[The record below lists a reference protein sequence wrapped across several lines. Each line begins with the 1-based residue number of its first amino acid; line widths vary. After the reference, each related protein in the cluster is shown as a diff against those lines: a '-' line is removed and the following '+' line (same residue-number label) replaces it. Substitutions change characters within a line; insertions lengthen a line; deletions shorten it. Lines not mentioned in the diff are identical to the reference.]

1 MGAAIH
7 KPAMSEPVT
16 PLEVLPMPQG
26 AVELPESLQW
36 NSPRALAIAALKE
49 VLARQISHLP
59 LGPTIGAEEEDRLL
73 SLNRFALQ
81 LLTAGVAADQIAV
94 DKAAWMQEE
103 TSPQLLIAAQVDEEN
118 DVVVFTGVLT
128 GAEFISLAKSAKSS
142 SETILVDTSEFKGGV
157 ERLLTLVQLLEPAAL
172 PRFALETAASIVQR
186 KVIAI
191 ADWINGQL
199 DEVFSQSF
207 GAQLQPLTESAF
219 RTSVASRFENV
230 ANHNALALVSIPL
243 GLANGKL
250 VSGLE
255 AEACIERFVLQ
266 MLATGS
272 NPSNPDGLM
281 LQLSAAIDGDL
292 LPNDLC
298 ISASQGKHIQQQIAE
313 NKNKIEFNFSGGLE
327 LINVS
332 LGFPGSNDLVL
343 PPLQLRG

>member
-1 MGAAIH
+1 MT
-7 KPAMSEPVT
+7 KPVPT
-16 PLEVLPMPQG
+16 LEVLLMPLG
-26 AVELPESLQW
+26 AVELPEGLQW
-36 NSPRALAIAALKE
+36 NSPRSLALAALKE
-49 VLARQISHLP
+49 VLARQKAPLP
-59 LGPTIGAEEEDRLL
+59 LGPSNGAVEEGRLL

-81 LLTAGVAADQIAV
+81 LVTTGLAADQIV
-94 DKAAWMQEE
+94 IDKSFWMQEL
-103 TSPQLLIAAQVDEEN
+103 TAPQLLLAAQVDEEN

-128 GAEFISLAKSAKSS
+128 GAEFISLVKSS
-142 SETILVDTSEFKGGV
+142 KSSNQTILVDTSEFKGGV

-172 PRFALETAASIVQR
+172 PRFALATAASIVQR

-199 DEVFSQSF
+199 DEAFSQSF

-250 VSGLE
+250 ISGQE
-255 AEACIERFVLQ
+255 AKACAEHFVLQ
-266 MLATGS
+266 MLATTS
-272 NPSNPDGLM
+272 NSSSPDNL
-281 LQLSAAIDGDL
+281 LLLLSAAIDGDL

-298 ISASQGKHIQQQIAE
+298 ISACQGSHTQQQIAE
-313 NKNKIEFNFSGGLE
+313 NNTKIEFNFSGGLE

-332 LGFPGSNDLVL
+332 LGYPGSNDLVL
-343 PPLQLRG
+343 PPLQLPG

>member
-1 MGAAIH
+1 MT
-7 KPAMSEPVT
+7 EPVT

-49 VLARQISHLP
+49 VLTRQISPLP
-59 LGPTIGAEEEDRLL
+59 LGPSIGAEEEDRLL

-81 LLTAGVAADQIAV
+81 LLTAGVAADQVSV
-94 DKAAWMQEE
+94 DKAAWMEE
-103 TSPQLLIAAQVDEEN
+103 ATAPQLLLAAQVDEEN

-128 GAEFISLAKSAKSS
+128 GAEFISLAKSSKSS
-142 SETILVDTSEFKGGV
+142 NETILVDTSEFKGGV

-172 PRFALETAASIVQR
+172 PRFALKTAASIVQR

-199 DEVFSQSF
+199 DEAFSQSF
-207 GAQLQPLTESAF
+207 GAQLQPLSEGAF
-219 RTSVASRFENV
+219 RTSLASRFENV

-313 NKNKIEFNFSGGLE
+313 NKIKIEFNFSGGLE

-332 LGFPGSNDLVL
+332 LGFPGSSDLVL

>member
-1 MGAAIH
+1 MDAAIH
-7 KPAMSEPVT
+7 EPT
-16 PLEVLPMPQG
+16 MTEPLAPLEVLSMPLG
-26 AVELPESLQW
+26 AVELPEGMQW
-36 NSPRALAIAALKE
+36 NSQRSLAIAALKE
-49 VLARQISHLP
+49 VLASQKAPLQ
-59 LGPTIGAEEEDRLL
+59 LGPNTGAEEEGRLL

-94 DKAAWMQEE
+94 DKAAWVGES
-103 TSPQLLIAAQVDEEN
+103 TAPQLLLAAQVDEEN
-118 DVVVFTGVLT
+118 DVVIFTGVLT
-128 GAEFISLAKSAKSS
+128 GAEFISLARKAKTSG
-142 SETILVDTSEFKGGV
+142 ENILVDTNEFKGGI

-172 PRFALETAASIVQR
+172 PRFALDTVATNVQR
-186 KVIAI
+186 TVVKI

-199 DEVFSQSF
+199 DEVFSQLY

-219 RTSVASRFENV
+219 RTSVASRFENA
-230 ANHNALALVSIPL
+230 ANQNALALVSIPL

-332 LGFPGSNDLVL
+332 LGFPGSSDLVL

>member
-1 MGAAIH
+1 MGAEIH
-7 KPAMSEPVT
+7 EPAMTEPVT

-49 VLARQISHLP
+49 VLARQISPLP
-59 LGPTIGAEEEDRLL
+59 LGPTIGAEDEGRLL

-94 DKAAWMQEE
+94 DKKAWMQEA
-103 TSPQLLIAAQVDEEN
+103 SAPQLLLAAQVDEEN

-128 GAEFISLAKSAKSS
+128 GAEFISLARRAKSS
-142 SETILVDTSEFKGGV
+142 NETILVDTSEFKGGV

-172 PRFALETAASIVQR
+172 PRFALKTAASIVQR

-199 DEVFSQSF
+199 DEAFSQSF
-207 GAQLQPLTESAF
+207 GAQLQPLSEGAF
-219 RTSVASRFENV
+219 RTSIASRFKNYSD
-230 ANHNALALVSIPL
+230 HNALALVSIPL

-255 AEACIERFVLQ
+255 AEACAESFVLQ
-266 MLATGS
+266 MLATAS
-272 NPSNPDGLM
+272 NSSGPDSLI
-281 LQLSAAIDGDL
+281 LLLSAAIDGDL

-298 ISASQGKHIQQQIAE
+298 ISARQGSHTQQQIAE
-313 NKNKIEFNFSGGLE
+313 NNTKIEFNFSGGLE

-343 PPLQLRG
+343 PPLQLPG

>member
-7 KPAMSEPVT
+7 EPT
-16 PLEVLPMPQG
+16 MTEPLAPLELLSMPLG
-26 AVELPESLQW
+26 AVELPEGLQW
-36 NSPRALAIAALKE
+36 NSQRSLAIAALKE
-49 VLARQISHLP
+49 VLAGQKAPLP
-59 LGPTIGAEEEDRLL
+59 LGPTIGAEEEGRLL

-81 LLTAGVAADQIAV
+81 LITGGVAADQFAV
-94 DKAAWMQEE
+94 DKGTWMQEA
-103 TSPQLLIAAQVDEEN
+103 TAPQLLLAAQVDEEN
-118 DVVVFTGVLT
+118 DVVVFSGVLT
-128 GAEFISLAKSAKSS
+128 GSEFISLARKAKTSG
-142 SETILVDTSEFKGGV
+142 ENILVDTNEFKGGV

-172 PRFALETAASIVQR
+172 PRFALDTAVTNVQR
-186 KVIAI
+186 KVVKI

-199 DEVFSQSF
+199 DEVFSQLY
-207 GAQLQPLTESAF
+207 GAQLQPLSDGAF
-219 RTSVASRFENV
+219 RTSVASRFENA
-230 ANHNALALVSIPL
+230 ANQNALALVSIPL

-298 ISASQGKHIQQQIAE
+298 ISASQGKHNQQQIVV

-332 LGFPGSNDLVL
+332 LGFPGSSDLVL